1 MSQPSN
7 RDELVTSTKSFGI
20 SKHVV
25 MEAYRRVKANRGAAG
40 IDNESIEMFEA
51 DLKGNLYRIWNRMSS
66 GSYFPPA
73 VKRVEI
79 AKRKGGTRILGV
91 PTVSDRVAQMVVKL
105 YVEPQLDGLFHAD
118 SYGYRPGKSAKQ
130 AIAITRQR
138 CWRYNWVVEFD
149 IKGAFDNLDHDLLM
163 KAVRTH
169 IKDRWVLLY
178 IERWLKAPFEAV
190 DGVTV
195 PREKGTPQG
204 GVVSPILM
212 NLFMHYAFDAWMQ
225 KLHPQC
231 PFARYADDAV
241 VHCRSQAEAERLL
254 VEIGERLA
262 HCKLQMHPEK
272 SKVVYCKDSNRRQV
286 YPQEQF
292 TFLGFTFKQRIAV
305 NKQGRKFTGFLPAVS
320 REAMVRMLRTIKS
333 WYLQRQ
339 SATTI
344 EELSTRYNP
353 ILRGWW
359 NYYGSFYRSAMDRV
373 FLQVDRKLAY
383 WGRRKYR
390 RLAGHL
396 RGSIAWLGRIARR
409 NPQLFVH
416 WRVHALSGASIMGAV

>member
-1 MSQPSN
+1 M
-7 RDELVTSTKSFGI
+7 
-20 SKHVV
+20 
-25 MEAYRRVKANRGAAG
+25 KANRGAAG

-51 DLKGNLYRIWNRMSS
+51 DLKCNLYRIWNRMSS

-105 YVEPQLDGLFHAD
+105 YVEPQLDGLFHSD
-118 SYGYRPGKSAKQ
+118 SYGYRPGKSSKQ

-138 CWRYNWVVEFD
+138 CWKYNWVVEFD
-149 IKGAFDNLDHDLLM
+149 IKGALDNLDHDLLM

-178 IERWLKAPFEAV
+178 IERWLKAPFEAEF
-190 DGVTV
+190 GVSV
-195 PREKGTPQG
+195 LREKGTPQG

-225 KLHPQC
+225 KSHPRC

-241 VHCRSQAEAERLL
+241 VHCRSQAAAERLL
-254 VEIGERLA
+254 AEIDERLA
-262 HCKLQMHPEK
+262 HCKLQMHPQK
-272 SKVVYCKDSNRRQV
+272 SKVVYCKDSNRRQA
-286 YPQEQF
+286 YPREQF
-292 TFLGFTFKQRIAV
+292 TFLGFTFKPRVAV
-305 NKQGRKFTGFLPAVS
+305 SKQGLKFTGFLPAVS

-333 WYLQRQ
+333 WHLQRQ
-339 SATTI
+339 SGTTI

-390 RLAGHL
+390 RLAGHV
-396 RGSIAWLGRIARR
+396 RGSVAWLGRIARR
-409 NPQLFVH
+409 NPRLFVH
-416 WRVHALSGASIMGAV
+416 WSVHAPSGASIRGAV

>member
-1 MSQPSN
+1 
-7 RDELVTSTKSFGI
+7 VTSTKSFGI
-20 SKHVV
+20 SKHAVLD
-25 MEAYRRVKANRGAAG
+25 AYRRVKANRGAAG

-105 YVEPQLDGLFHAD
+105 YVEPQLDRLFHPD

-138 CWRYNWVVEFD
+138 CWKYNWVVEFD
-149 IKGAFDNLDHDLLM
+149 IKGAFDNLDHGLLM

-178 IERWLKAPFEAV
+178 IERWLKAPFEAEN
-190 DGVTV
+190 GVSV

-204 GVVSPILM
+204 GVVSPMLM

-225 KLHPQC
+225 RSHPRC

-241 VHCRSQAEAERLL
+241 VHCRSQAAAERLL
-254 VEIGERLA
+254 VEIGERLT

-272 SKVVYCKDSNRRQV
+272 SKVVYCKDSNRRQA

-292 TFLGFTFKQRIAV
+292 TFLGFTFRQRVAV
-305 NKQGRKFTGFLPAVS
+305 SKQGHKFTGFLPAAS
-320 REAMVRMLRTIKS
+320 REALVRMLRTIKS
-333 WYLQRQ
+333 WQLQRQ
-339 SATTI
+339 SGTTI

-359 NYYGSFYRSAMDRV
+359 NYYGSFYQSAMDRV

-383 WGRRKYR
+383 WARRKYR
-390 RLAGHL
+390 RLAGHV
-396 RGSIAWLGRIARR
+396 RGSVAWLDRIARR
-409 NPQLFVH
+409 HPQMFVH
-416 WRVHALSGASIMGAV
+416 WRGHGSSAASIMGAV